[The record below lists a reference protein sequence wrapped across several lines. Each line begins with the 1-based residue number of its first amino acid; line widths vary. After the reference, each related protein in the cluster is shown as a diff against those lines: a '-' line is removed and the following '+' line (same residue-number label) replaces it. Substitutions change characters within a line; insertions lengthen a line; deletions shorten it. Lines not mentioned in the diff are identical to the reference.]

1 MPKKKTNFAQMI
13 VRELRAPEPDS
24 HFYHCAKCRQRKDMR
39 ELRDVFFHETDH
51 SRIHVSPGSSE
62 NASKRGDGKFH
73 HSLKSPLARASRITL
88 PASSVNADHS
98 GV

>member
-24 HFYHCAKCRQRKDMR
+24 HFYHCAKCGQRKDMR

-51 SRIHVSPGSSE
+51 KPNPRVPRLIGKRI
-62 NASKRGDGKFH
+62 KTR
-73 HSLKSPLARASRITL
+73 RR
-88 PASSVNADHS
+88 
-98 GV
+98 